1 MCHSEGHSCPTVLG
15 SRCHLH
21 YWPQWSPFS
30 VSPLPLHIQQTS
42 CSGSQHPSPFMSSWG
57 PVALTEPAGGLCVWG
72 RQKVETAFWLALWE
86 LADDTVSWFQT
97 VLTFH
102 VGELFK
108 STFTVGTF
116 YLHAA
121 RDGLLKQSLQKG
133 YNERQ
138 MKDLC
143 WCSPYTPLLVIRLN
157 GSYRIVV

>member
-1 MCHSEGHSCPTVLG
+1 MSLRRTQLPHSSG
-15 SRCHLH
+15 
-21 YWPQWSPFS
+21 
-30 VSPLPLHIQQTS
+30 QQ
-42 CSGSQHPSPFMSSWG
+42 MSSSLLATMVSFFYVSFTFARSADLMLRITA
-57 PVALTEPAGGLCVWG
+57 PNSIYVKLRTCSIDRASRELCVWG

-143 WCSPYTPLLVIRLN
+143 WCSPYTPLLVTRLN
-157 GSYRIVV
+157 GSCRIVV